1 MKILKII
8 LKISSCILL
17 IITIITVFNTCFTK
31 SKQIKDVNSD
41 VNIELDMD
49 KASSNL
55 SKALQ
60 FRTISYTDP
69 NEFDYNEFLKFHKF
83 IDEAY
88 PKVKENLS
96 KETIANYSL
105 LYKWEGT
112 NKELKPLILCAHM
125 DVVDVE
131 KETLNEWK
139 HEPFSGEIAEGK
151 IWGRGA
157 RDNKCQVIS
166 ILEAVE
172 YLLGNGYKP
181 ERTIYLA
188 FGHDEEV
195 LGQNG
200 AANIA
205 KYLEEKGVEAECLI
219 DEGGAIVKNAI
230 PGVSQNT
237 ALIGVAEKGY
247 MTLKLSAKMDGGHSS
262 DPAKETAVSSLC
274 MAISRIDNYSFDETL
289 DMVKPMFEYAAP
301 EAQFPMN
308 IVYSNMWLTGG
319 ILENILS
326 SSPDT
331 DSSIRT
337 TKAVTV
343 FNAGFKDNVIPS
355 QASALIN
362 FRLMPGETVEETKNK
377 IIKIIDNNKIN
388 VELYGYYNEVPEVS
402 PVGTETFKEIQKSLK
417 EVFPDSISVPY
428 FISGGT
434 DSKHYYNITKNIYRV
449 TPSVKEK
456 GEVGHGINE
465 RIPIDNYEEYIKVAV
480 RLIKN
485 I

>member
-1 MKILKII
+1 MKILKKI
-8 LKISSCILL
+8 LKISSCLL
-17 IITIITVFNTCFTK
+17 LMIIITIIFNTCVTK
-31 SKQIKDVNSD
+31 SKQIKD

-60 FRTISYTDP
+60 FKTISYTDP
-69 NEFDYNEFLKFHKF
+69 NEFDYNQFLKLHNF
-83 IDEAY
+83 IDETY

-157 RDNKCQVIS
+157 RDNKCQVFS

-172 YLLGNGYKP
+172 YLLEKGYKP

-205 KYLEEKGVEAECLI
+205 KYLEEKGVE
-219 DEGGAIVKNAI
+219 
-230 PGVSQNT
+230 
-237 ALIGVAEKGY
+237 
-247 MTLKLSAKMDGGHSS
+247 
-262 DPAKETAVSSLC
+262 
-274 MAISRIDNYSFDETL
+274 
-289 DMVKPMFEYAAP
+289 
-301 EAQFPMN
+301 
-308 IVYSNMWLTGG
+308 
-319 ILENILS
+319 
-326 SSPDT
+326 
-331 DSSIRT
+331 
-337 TKAVTV
+337 
-343 FNAGFKDNVIPS
+343 
-355 QASALIN
+355 
-362 FRLMPGETVEETKNK
+362 
-377 IIKIIDNNKIN
+377 
-388 VELYGYYNEVPEVS
+388 
-402 PVGTETFKEIQKSLK
+402 
-417 EVFPDSISVPY
+417 
-428 FISGGT
+428 
-434 DSKHYYNITKNIYRV
+434 
-449 TPSVKEK
+449 
-456 GEVGHGINE
+456 
-465 RIPIDNYEEYIKVAV
+465 KV
-480 RLIKN
+480 
-485 I
+485 

>member
-1 MKILKII
+1 MKILKKI
-8 LKISSCILL
+8 LKISSCLL
-17 IITIITVFNTCFTK
+17 LMIIIVIIFNICITK
-31 SKQIKDVNSD
+31 SKQIETVNSD
-41 VNIELDMD
+41 VDIKLDMGR
-49 KASSNL
+49 ASSNL

-60 FRTISYTDP
+60 FKTISYTDP
-69 NEFDYNEFLKFHKF
+69 NEFDYDEFLKLYNF
-83 IDEAY
+83 IDETY
-88 PKVKENLS
+88 PRVKENLS

-105 LYKWEGT
+105 LYKWEGA
-112 NKELKPLILCAHM
+112 NKELKSLILCAHM
-125 DVVDVE
+125 DVVDIE

-139 HEPFSGEIAEGK
+139 YEPFSGEIAEGK

-157 RDNKCQVIS
+157 RDNKCQVFS

-172 YLLGNGYKP
+172 YLLESGYKP

-205 KYLEEKGVEAECLI
+205 KYLEENRVEAECLI

-230 PGVSQNT
+230 PGVNQKT

-262 DPAKETAVSSLC
+262 DPAKETAVGSVST
-274 MAISRIDNYSFDETL
+274 AISNIEKYSFDETL
-289 DMVKPMFEYAAP
+289 DMVEPMFEYAAP
-301 EAQFPMN
+301 EAKLPMN
-308 IVYSNMWLTGG
+308 VVYSNLWLTGG
-319 ILENILS
+319 VLKNILS
-326 SSPDT
+326 SSPET
-331 DSSIRT
+331 DASIRT

-355 QASALIN
+355 EASALIN
-362 FRLMPGETVEETKNK
+362 FRLMPGETIEGTKNK
-377 IIKIIDNNKIN
+377 VIKIIDNNKIN
-388 VELYGYYNEVPEVS
+388 VELYGYYNEAPEMAPIES
-402 PVGTETFKEIQKSLK
+402 EAFKDIQKSLK
-417 EVFPDSISVPY
+417 EVFPDCISVPY
-428 FISGGT
+428 FVTGGT

-456 GEVGHGINE
+456 DEVGHGTNE
-465 RIPIDNYEEYIKVAV
+465 RIPIDNYEEYIKVVV

>member
-1 MKILKII
+1 MKILKMI
-8 LKISSCILL
+8 LKILSCLLL
-17 IITIITVFNTCFTK
+17 IVISTLIIKTYFTK

-41 VNIELDMD
+41 INIQIDMD

-60 FRTISYTDP
+60 FKTISYTDP
-69 NEFDYNEFLKFHKF
+69 NEFNYNEFIKLHNF
-83 IDEAY
+83 IDETY

-105 LYKWEGT
+105 LYKWEGA

-131 KETLNEWK
+131 EGTLNEWK
-139 HEPFSGEIAEGK
+139 HEPFSGEIAEEK

-157 RDNKCQVIS
+157 RDNKCQVFS
-166 ILEAVE
+166 ILEAIE
-172 YLLGNGYKP
+172 YLLENGYKP

-205 KYLEEKGVEAECLI
+205 KYLEENGVEAECLI

-230 PGVSQNT
+230 PGVNKKT

-247 MTLKLSAKMDGGHSS
+247 MTLKLSANMDGGHSS
-262 DPAKETAVSSLC
+262 DPAKETAVGSLST
-274 MAISRIDNYSFDETL
+274 AISKIENYSFDETL

-301 EAQFPMN
+301 ESKFPMN
-308 IVYSNMWLTGG
+308 VVYSNQWLTGG

-355 QASALIN
+355 EASALIN

-388 VELYGYYNEVPEVS
+388 VELYGYYNEVPEMS
-402 PVGTETFKEIQKSLK
+402 PIDTETFKNIQKSLK
-417 EVFPDSISVPY
+417 EVFKDCISVPY

-449 TPSVKEK
+449 TPSIKEK
-456 GEVGHGINE
+456 DEVGHGINE
-465 RIPIDNYEEYIKVAV
+465 RIPIDNYEEYIKVFIG
-480 RLIKN
+480 LIKN